1 MLQKKIHKTV
11 SLIDDVMANRDIKS
25 QNENIARINKV
36 FFDNLED
43 LKPLL
48 ASYIMVKRQF
58 GFELP
63 ENVRVRL
70 KSAMEYAKT
79 AYDEKKAVS
88 PDSFR
93 KNVTQLCSEMPQE
106 WEKFYKEK
114 TAELIDGLTILIP
127 VHSAPTVVRNCLNVL
142 KKCEK
147 FPLNQKMIDDYFSA
161 EKQACE
167 LLDEMHFSDDIKA
180 FLEKVSQKRATLEDL
195 TPEILEWIR
204 SEGIAGKIGLMIKV
218 M

>member
-11 SLIDDVMANRDIKS
+11 SLIDDVMANRDINNQNKS
-25 QNENIARINKV
+25 IARINKV
-36 FFDNLED
+36 FFDNLEE
-43 LKPLL
+43 LIPLL

-70 KSAMEYAKT
+70 KSAMQYAKT

-147 FPLNQKMIDDYFSA
+147 FPLDHKMIDDYFSA
-161 EKQACE
+161 EKQAHE

>member
-11 SLIDDVMANRDIKS
+11 SLIDDVMANRDINNQNKS
-25 QNENIARINKV
+25 IARINKV
-36 FFDNLED
+36 FFDNLEE
-43 LKPLL
+43 LIPLL

-70 KSAMEYAKT
+70 KSAMQYAKT

-147 FPLNQKMIDDYFSA
+147 FPLDHKMIDDYFSA
-161 EKQACE
+161 EKQAHE

-195 TPEILEWIR
+195 TPETLEWIR